1 MEESNPIEARRTQ
14 ILEAAAAVFGEKG
27 YQRATM
33 KEIATRAGVA
43 PGTIYLYFAGK
54 RDLLFAIADRL
65 VRRAGE
71 EALRQAAQLDD
82 VHQYITTV
90 LHDRL
95 RFARQ
100 NLPLLRALATEVWT
114 DQALL
119 TQFLTQVVAP
129 LVAAGAVY
137 MNERIAQGKIRP
149 ARPEIV
155 LPNAVGGLLMLT
167 LLRSV
172 APNSPLAGLSED
184 ELVEEL
190 SRLYL
195 YGLLS
200 SPQEAGG

>member
-1 MEESNPIEARRTQ
+1 MEGSCPAEARRTQ
-14 ILEAAAAVFGEKG
+14 ILEAAAAVFAEKG

-33 KEIATRAGVA
+33 KEIAACAGVA

-65 VRRAGE
+65 VRHAGE
-71 EALRQAAQLDD
+71 EALNQAAHLDD
-82 VHQYITTV
+82 AHEYIASI

-100 NLPLLRALATEVWT
+100 NLDLLRALVTEVWT
-114 DQALL
+114 DRALL
-119 TQFLTQVVAP
+119 ESFLSQVIAP
-129 LVAAGAVY
+129 LMAAGAVY
-137 MNERIAQGKIRP
+137 MNERAAQGKIRQ

-155 LPNAVGGLLMLT
+155 LPAVVGGLLMLT

-172 APNSPLAGLSED
+172 APHSPLAALSED
-184 ELVEEL
+184 ELVDEL

-195 YGLLS
+195 YGLL
-200 SPQEAGG
+200 PMTKEAKG